1 MGYKVTA
8 PLVLVRDQQGGVTY
22 HYNEALLP
30 SDVGGEQLQQLL
42 DAGMVEKTGSDPRQT
57 TDEQDAPP
65 TVQVKK
71 PAQVAPKEAWVEYAV
86 SRGATPAE
94 AELLTKQEL
103 IEQHGR

>member
-8 PLVLVRDQQGGVTY
+8 PLVLVRDQQGAFSY
-22 HYNEALLP
+22 HYNEGLLP
-30 SDVGGEQLQQLL
+30 EYVSREQLQQFL
-42 DAGMVEKTGSDPRQT
+42 DAGLVEKTGADPRQAT
-57 TDEQDAPP
+57 GEQDAPL

-103 IEQHGR
+103 VEQFGR